1 MADTVLVYAVPGR
14 LYSLPGR
21 KGDFVGYERLPPGA
35 PGADVSI
42 PGGAS
47 YALKPGGEP
56 LANTV
61 DVRRAINDGDISR
74 EPPTAPQQSAG
85 GDAGGEV

>member
-47 YALKPGGEP
+47 YALKPDGDSVP
-56 LANTV
+56 DSV
-61 DVRRAINDGDISR
+61 DVRRAINDGDITR
-74 EPPTAPQQSAG
+74 TAPS
-85 GDAGGEV
+85 EV